1 MRTSTDGMP
10 YEVSFTKRVEVTDR
24 EQYINDCCV
33 GGDIVVNRLLPAVR
47 ARYTDIQT
55 EQEDWGWFIWFR
67 EGDVRLAIDVFTDDP
82 AGEFRIHLTSR
93 ARRWGVFDRV
103 VDTPELDA
111 LRALVA
117 SELAAWVGSPVK
129 IEHINRD

>member
-1 MRTSTDGMP
+1 MP
-10 YEVSFTKRVEVTDR
+10 YEVSFTKRVEVADR

-33 GGDIVVNRLLPAVR
+33 GGDIVVDQLLPAVR
-47 ARYTDIQT
+47 TRYTDIQT

-82 AGEFRIHLTSR
+82 DAGEFRIHLTSR
-93 ARRWGVFDRV
+93 ARRWAVFDRV